1 MNSKISTKLAK
12 DFKVALKE
20 KRILEVSVLRMLL
33 ASIKNKEIEKKK
45 KEKGLSDEE
54 IIGVISSEIKKRK
67 EAAREYKKGNRPE
80 LAEKEE
86 KEAEILSRYRP
97 EQLSKQDIR
106 VKAKETIEK
115 LDAAGPQDL
124 GKVMG
129 TLMPELKE
137 KAEGSRVS
145 EIVQEELKKASR

>member
-1 MNSKISTKLAK
+1 MTKLAEKIRK

-54 IIGVISSEIKKRK
+54 IILILQSEIKKRK
-67 EAAREYKKGNRPE
+67 EALELYKKGGRLE
-80 LAEKEE
+80 LAEIEE
-86 KEAEILSRYRP
+86 RERKFLEKYLPR
-97 EQLSKQDIR
+97 QLSKEELKLKVKEIIKKLGASSSQDF
-106 VKAKETIEK
+106 
-115 LDAAGPQDL
+115 
-124 GKVMG
+124 GKVMSV
-129 TLMPELKE
+129 LMPEIRG

-145 EIVQEELKKASR
+145 GIVQDELKKISQ

>member
-1 MNSKISTKLAK
+1 MTKLAAKIRK

-54 IIGVISSEIKKRK
+54 IILILQSEIKKRK
-67 EAAREYKKGNRPE
+67 EAVGLYKKGERDE

-86 KEAEILSRYRP
+86 REIKILEKYLP
-97 EQLSKQDIR
+97 EQLSKEELR
-106 VKAKETIEK
+106 LKVKEIIEK
-115 LDAAGPQDL
+115 LEAGGPQDF
-124 GKVMG
+124 GRVMG
-129 TLMPELKE
+129 VLMPEIKGR
-137 KAEGSRVS
+137 AGGSEVS
-145 EIVQEELKKASR
+145 KIVQDELKKISQ